1 MANEITTVDALNSL
15 KPNAQWVL
23 RWDTLE
29 WLDSNQ
35 TQPTQSEIDA
45 EIVKLQAEYDA
56 QEYARKRQAEYPPMA
71 DYLDAIVKGDEA
83 QKQKYIDD
91 CKAVK
96 EKYPKWLI
104 LVLIVEQQQKQ
115 IVSVL
120 MNVRAVLVR
129 CPHYPKR
136 LK

>member
-23 RWDTLE
+23 RGDTLE

-71 DYLDAIVKGDEA
+71 DYLDAIVKGDDT

-96 EKYPKWLI
+96 EKYPK
-104 LVLIVEQQQKQ
+104 
-115 IVSVL
+115 
-120 MNVRAVLVR
+120 
-129 CPHYPKR
+129 
-136 LK
+136 

>member
-23 RWDTLE
+23 RGDTLE

-56 QEYARKRQAEYPPMA
+56 QEYARKRQTEYPPMA

-96 EKYPKWLI
+96 EKYPK
-104 LVLIVEQQQKQ
+104 
-115 IVSVL
+115 
-120 MNVRAVLVR
+120 
-129 CPHYPKR
+129 
-136 LK
+136 

>member
-23 RWDTLE
+23 RGDTLE

-45 EIVKLQAEYDA
+45 EVIRLQAEYDA
-56 QEYARKRQAEYPPMA
+56 QEYARKRQTEYPPMA

-96 EKYPKWLI
+96 EKYPK
-104 LVLIVEQQQKQ
+104 
-115 IVSVL
+115 
-120 MNVRAVLVR
+120 
-129 CPHYPKR
+129 
-136 LK
+136 